1 MTIFREL
8 SQHIL
13 DIAENGVTAGA
24 TLLHIDIYEETPADR
39 LTITVQDNGKGM
51 DESMLRLVTSPW
63 VTTRATRPVG
73 LGIPFLK
80 QAAEMCAGRFEIRSQ
95 VGKGTTVVAEFRR
108 SHIDRP
114 PLGDL
119 AGTILCIIVGYPQ
132 VDVVYH
138 HRVDAREFTLDTREI
153 RAILGE
159 EVPFSDPEVL
169 HFLRHTLETGIGEL
183 YSQQAIVEEVSP
195 VKKEDKE

>member
-24 TLLHIDIYEETPADR
+24 TLLRIDIREDTHADR
-39 LTITVQDNGKGM
+39 LIITVQDNGRGM
-51 DESMLRLVTSPW
+51 DESMLRTVTSPW
-63 VTTRATRPVG
+63 VTTRTTRPVG
-73 LGIPFLK
+73 LGIPFFK
-80 QAAEMCAGRFEIRSQ
+80 QAAEMCEGRFEIRSKLGQ
-95 VGKGTTVVAEFRR
+95 GTTVTAEFRH

-114 PLGDL
+114 PLGDI

-138 HRVDAREFTLDTREI
+138 HQVNEREFTLDTREI

-159 EVPFSDPEVL
+159 EVSFSDPEVL
-169 HFLRHTLETGIGEL
+169 HFLRHTLETEIHDL
-183 YSQQAIVEEVSP
+183 YSQHSIV
-195 VKKEDKE
+195 KEPSSTGG